1 MSASLIKYGD
11 KDNRLPVEIRG
22 LSTDDKPIE
31 TIEGIAIENGSVFL
45 EIDTGDVYFFDIDTK
60 QWLAM

>member
-22 LSTDDKPIE
+22 LSTDEKPID
-31 TIEGIAIENGSVFL
+31 TFEGIAIDNGSVFL
-45 EIDTGDVYFFDIDTK
+45 EIDTGDVYFFDIDSK
-60 QWLAM
+60 QWLVM

>member
-22 LSTDDKPIE
+22 LSTDEKPID
-31 TIEGIAIENGSVFL
+31 TIEDIAIDNGSVFL

-60 QWLAM
+60 QWLVM

>member
-11 KDNRLPVEIRG
+11 KDNRFPVEIRG
-22 LSTDDKPIE
+22 KSTDEKPID
-31 TIEGIAIENGSVFL
+31 TWEGIAIDNGSVFP

-60 QWLAM
+60 QWLVM

>member
-22 LSTDDKPIE
+22 LSTDEKPID
-31 TIEGIAIENGSVFL
+31 TIEGIAIDNGSVFL
-45 EIDTGDVYFFDIDTK
+45 EIDTGDVYFFDINTK

>member
-22 LSTDDKPIE
+22 LSTDEKPID
-31 TIEGIAIENGSVFL
+31 TIEGIAIDNGSVFL
-45 EIDTGDVYFFDIDTK
+45 EIDTGDVYFFDIDSKT
-60 QWLAM
+60 WLPM

>member
-22 LSTDDKPIE
+22 LSTDEKPID
-31 TIEGIAIENGSVFL
+31 TIEGIAIDNGSVFL
-45 EIDTGDVYFFDIDTK
+45 EIDTGDVYFFDAETK

>member
-22 LSTDDKPIE
+22 LSTDEKPID
-31 TIEGIAIENGSVFL
+31 TIEGIAIDNGSVFL

>member
-22 LSTDDKPIE
+22 LSTDEKPID
-31 TIEGIAIENGSVFL
+31 TIEGIAIDNGSVFL

-60 QWLAM
+60 QWLVM

>member
-22 LSTDDKPIE
+22 LSTDEKPIDE
-31 TIEGIAIENGSVFL
+31 VEGIAIDNGSVFL
-45 EIDTGDVYFFDIDTK
+45 EIDTGDVYFFDADTK

>member
-22 LSTDDKPIE
+22 LSTDEKPIE
-31 TIEGIAIENGSVFL
+31 TIEGIAIDNGSVFL

-60 QWLAM
+60 QWLVM

>member
-22 LSTDDKPIE
+22 LSTDEKPID
-31 TIEGIAIENGSVFL
+31 TIEGIAIDNGSVFL
-45 EIDTGDVYFFDIDTK
+45 EIDTGDVYFFDIDIK

>member
-1 MSASLIKYGD
+1 MSASLIKYGN

-22 LSTDDKPIE
+22 KSTDEKPTD
-31 TIEGIAIENGSVFL
+31 TIEGIAIDNGSAFF

-60 QWLAM
+60 QWLVM